1 MNIVVVKNI
10 MIGCKDLNEIHEVI
24 RWILLYLY

>member
-24 RWILLYLY
+24 R